1 MKVIIFLGSQSDME
15 FAQGMEKE
23 FNAWG
28 VDAEYKIASAHKVPE
43 KVFEFVKK
51 CNEKEE
57 DLVYIT
63 VAGRSN
69 ALSGVIAANSIHPV
83 IACPPFKDKDDY
95 IVNIHSTLNMPS
107 DTPVLTVID
116 RLNAIMAV
124 LRIFALKN
132 SALKKKM
139 EERVEEMKG
148 KFSL

>member
-1 MKVIIFLGSQSDME
+1 MKVVIFLGSQSDME
-15 FAQGMEKE
+15 FVGGMEKE

-28 VDAEYKIASAHKVPE
+28 VEAEYKIASAHKVPE

-51 CNEKEE
+51 CNETEE

-69 ALSGVIAANSIHPV
+69 ALSGVIAANSVHPV
-83 IACPPFKDKDDY
+83 IACPPLKDKDDY
-95 IVNIHSTLNMPS
+95 MVNINSTLNMPS
-107 DTPVLTVID
+107 DTPVLTVVD

-132 SALKKKM
+132 PELKQKVSA
-139 EERVEEMKG
+139 RIQEMRE
-148 KFSL
+148 KFKL